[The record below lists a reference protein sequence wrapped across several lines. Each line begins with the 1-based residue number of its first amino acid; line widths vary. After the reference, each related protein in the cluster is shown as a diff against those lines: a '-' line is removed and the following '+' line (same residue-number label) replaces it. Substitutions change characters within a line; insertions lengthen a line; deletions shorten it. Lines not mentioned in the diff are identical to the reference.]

1 MADRFFIGPF
11 QSGLVRNSRPFM
23 IPEDA
28 FSTLRNAY
36 VWRDRVRKRFG
47 SRPLNGN
54 VAAGVQQLYT
64 RFRINVGTTNGAG
77 NLAGTVP
84 LDAGTP
90 IATPAIGQLFSIGT
104 EIFTVAALGAPTV
117 LLDTGSATTKTFDT
131 TTGAFVFQGAA
142 ANTDVY
148 YYPALPVMGLL
159 TREVGLTNDEPIVG
173 FDTRFAYEYNGT
185 AWERSGNEFWTG
197 SDSQFF
203 WAANYRGNEPF
214 ERLFFVTNYNENDSM
229 YYYDGTTWTAFA
241 PIYDSSTGDTVLSC
255 RIIIPFKNRLVM
267 LNTIEEFGGNNET
280 YRNRARFSQDGNPI
294 QLEAFYEPPTNFGRG
309 DYIDAPTSE
318 AIITAQILRD
328 RLIVYFER
336 STWELAFTGN
346 QVVPFV
352 WQTIN
357 IELGAEST
365 FSMVPFDSAITG
377 VGDVGFHSTNG
388 AQVTRFDE
396 KIPDEVFRIHNANS
410 GPERVYGVRD
420 YNLEVAYWAFPSEQ
434 STGTAIYPSRVFVYN
449 YRNGTWAINDDSIT
463 CFGQYQPDD
472 SLTWDNTDL
481 TWEEAAFTWDSGLN
495 QSKARNVIA
504 GNQQGFTFIVDPGVT
519 KNAYALSLAQ
529 ITESGLIA
537 TLIVPNHNLNTGD
550 YIMIS
555 NMTSTN
561 DPNGSI
567 TVYNNEIFQ
576 VFVFTPDQFAIEV
589 RAPFDPGALYT
600 GGGTIRRISEIQ
612 IDTKQFNFYQTDGF
626 SFSIDKID
634 FLVQKAYRGEISV
647 QVLPTTSELVVNEN
661 ILSTD
666 AFSATYAPLESWQE
680 QLWHPIYPNTYG
692 SFLQFRLLFNEEQ
705 ILDQNIVDADFAL
718 YAMIITASQT
728 SSRLQ

>member
-11 QSGLVRNSRPFM
+11 QSGLVRNARPFM

-28 FSTLRNAY
+28 FSTLRNVY

-54 VAAGVQQLYT
+54 VSADVQQLYT
-64 RFRINVGTTNGAG
+64 RFRINLGTTDGAG
-77 NLAGTVP
+77 NLAGNVP

-117 LLDTGSATTKTFDT
+117 LLDTGAATTKTFNT
-131 TTGAFVFQGAA
+131 TTGAFVFQGAD

-173 FDTRFAYEYNGT
+173 FDTRFAYEYDGT
-185 AWERSGNEFWTG
+185 GWERSGNEFWTG

-267 LNTIEEFGGNNET
+267 LNTIEEFGGNNVT

-294 QLEAFYEPPTNFGRG
+294 QLEAWYEPPTNFGRG

-336 STWELAFTGN
+336 STWELAYTGN

-377 VGDVGFHSTNG
+377 VGDVGFHSCNG
-388 AQVTRFDE
+388 AQVARFDE

-434 STGTAIYPSRVFVYN
+434 STGTATFPSRVFVYN

-481 TWEEAAFTWDSGLN
+481 TWEEAAFTWDSGMN

-504 GNQQGFTFIVDPGVT
+504 GNQQGFTFIIDAGVT

-537 TLIVPNHNLNTGD
+537 TLIVPNHNLNSGD

-567 TVYNNEIFQ
+567 TVYNNQIFQ
-576 VFVFTPDQFAIEV
+576 VFVLTADQFAIEV
-589 RAPFDPGALYT
+589 GAPFDAGALYT

-626 SFSIDKID
+626 GFSIDKID